1 MAGAK
6 NPTRP
11 VRPWTVLPG
20 GVVGGAF
27 GQAGLG
33 APDALT
39 LLPPPASSGDLV
51 DRLLHLVSQGTFAC
65 SPQGQIIFANAALCR
80 LLGEHS
86 TAELAGRTARWIAP
100 RDGDGTFWDRL
111 SPDGVAAPIEV
122 WVRRRDGTQVAAE
135 ARGRAVR
142 SADGAI
148 VGFEGVI
155 TPAPASSPQTR
166 QIGRLK
172 TRLRRHAARARAERI
187 EERRTLAR
195 RLHDDLGQTL
205 VVVKLE
211 LERLVAL
218 PVTASA
224 GLASERRSLNALRT
238 WADEALQVVR
248 TLCFELREV
257 ASNPLDLVALIEP
270 LTHDLKRRW
279 KLRTRVVGPAT
290 RVRLEGRRAMLVAE
304 ICREALTNVVRHAHA
319 TEVTVRVQAAGR
331 SLTVTVTDNGRGF
344 SADAIERRDSFGV
357 LGMRERAQTLGG
369 VLEIVR
375 RGDATVVSLSI
386 PIVKSPTARPPVK
399 NRDQSPH
406 RR

>member
-1 MAGAK
+1 MPGAK
-6 NPTRP
+6 HPTRP

-27 GQAGLG
+27 GPSGAA

-39 LLPPPASSGDLV
+39 RLPPPASTGDLV
-51 DRLLHLVSQGTFAC
+51 DRLLHLVNQGTFAC

-80 LLGEHS
+80 LLGDRS
-86 TAELAGRTARWIAP
+86 TADLAGRTSRWIAP

-111 SPDGVAAPIEV
+111 PSDGASATVEV
-122 WVRRRDGTQVAAE
+122 WLRRRDGTQVAAE

-142 SADGAI
+142 DGDGAP

-155 TPAPASSPQTR
+155 TPEASPVSR

-172 TRLRRHAARARAERI
+172 TRLRRRAARARGERI
-187 EERRTLAR
+187 EERRMLAR

-218 PVTASA
+218 PMTPTG
-224 GLASERRSLNALRT
+224 GLTSERRSLNALRT

-257 ASNPLDLVALIEP
+257 ASSPLDVVALIEP
-270 LTHDLKRRW
+270 LVLDLKRRW
-279 KLRTRVVGPAT
+279 KLRTRIAGPDP
-290 RVRLEGRRAMLVAE
+290 RVRLDGRRAMLVAE
-304 ICREALTNVVRHAHA
+304 VCREALTNVVRHAHA
-319 TEVTVRVQAAGR
+319 TEVTVRVQPAGR
-331 SLTVTVTDNGRGF
+331 SLTVTISDNGRGF
-344 SADAIERRDSFGV
+344 APDALERRDSFGV
-357 LGMRERAQTLGG
+357 MGMRERAQTLGG
-369 VLEIVR
+369 VLDIAR
-375 RGDATVVSLSI
+375 RGDLTVVSLSI
-386 PIVKSPTARPPVK
+386 PITSPAGRPPAK
-399 NRDQSPH
+399 KRDQSPH

>member
-1 MAGAK
+1 MPGPKPA
-6 NPTRP
+6 TRP
-11 VRPWTVLPG
+11 ARPWTVLPG
-20 GVVGGAF
+20 GVVGGTF
-27 GQAGLG
+27 GQAGSG

-111 SPDGVAAPIEV
+111 SPDGVADPLEV

-142 SADGAI
+142 GADGAI

-155 TPAPASSPQTR
+155 TPASSPQTR

-172 TRLRRHAARARAERI
+172 TRLRRHAARARAGRI
-187 EERRTLAR
+187 DERRALAR

-257 ASNPLDLVALIEP
+257 ASSPLDLVALIEP
-270 LTHDLKRRW
+270 LTQDLKRRW
-279 KLRTRVVGPAT
+279 KLRTRVVAPGT
-290 RVRLEGRRAMLVAE
+290 SVRLEGRRAMLVAE

-319 TEVTVRVQAAGR
+319 SEVTVRVQPTGR
-331 SLTVTVTDNGRGF
+331 SLAVTITDNGRGF
-344 SADAIERRDSFGV
+344 SADALERQDSFGV

-386 PIVKSPTARPPVK
+386 PIVKSPAGRPPVK
-399 NRDQSPH
+399 HRDQSPH